1 MKSVFR
7 TLLNVLL
14 LVSLATMPVAGA
26 FAAVQTG
33 DYLSAANGEGM
44 MPCPHA
50 LQDKSPV
57 SGQNAVSAKT
67 ACTCHVDDCSAM
79 GNGSC
84 QHSTVSSLAVLL
96 PATLKFPVLASN
108 PVRAIVQ
115 GRHTGLS
122 VPPESP
128 PPIL

>member
-14 LVSLATMPVAGA
+14 LVSLAIMPVAGA
-26 FAAVQTG
+26 LAAVQTG
-33 DYLSAANGEGM
+33 DYLSADNGEGV

-50 LQDKSPV
+50 SRDKSRV
-57 SGQNAVSAKT
+57 SGQKAVSLKT

-84 QHSTVSSLAVLL
+84 QHTAVSSFAVLL
-96 PATLKFPVLASN
+96 PATLRFPVLASN

-115 GRHTGLS
+115 DRHTGLS